1 MLNSL
6 EEDTNRL
13 LVVNTAG
20 NTEVESLRLLQDIS
34 RKIFYLYFISF
45 NSGLF
50 SRIQRISFERKI
62 KYIECNRN
70 PFPKKIPKYI
80 FSISTAKFTKFPLLP
95 ASLSDWEIGWDGIS
109 EN

>member
-1 MLNSL
+1 MLVYVTAIIVVMVRQFRMLNSL

-13 LVVNTAG
+13 LVVNTKG
-20 NTEVESLRLLQDIS
+20 NTEVESLRLVENIW
-34 RKIFYLYFISF
+34 RKIAHFYFIEF

-70 PFPKKIPKYI
+70 PFR
-80 FSISTAKFTKFPLLP
+80 
-95 ASLSDWEIGWDGIS
+95 
-109 EN
+109 